1 MSPLLLLPCVD
12 TDERAARCREALLI
26 PRSRAAELGHTA
38 VTAAES
44 GAYRTAAGRLVEWGD
59 AVTRALAAKRSL
71 PPEAELPDVGPA
83 RFPQTRVQVA
93 NETTLVAAR
102 RLTDAGERVLALNFA
117 NGIHPGGGFLGG
129 ARAQEEVLC
138 RSSALYST
146 LEGDPMYAAHRRRPQ
161 PDSTD
166 WVILSPDVPVFRDD
180 DGTALDAPWTLS
192 ILTCAAP
199 YAPALG
205 QPRAGD
211 LLQARIRRVL
221 AIARA
226 YGYSALV
233 LGAWGCGAFGN
244 DPERTARDFKTA
256 LAEQA
261 GAFAEVVFAISDW
274 SPERRYL
281 GPFRD
286 LLAGDS
292 ERGDSNDGPA
302 DTLGDGWTA
311 VVSQDSR
318 AGEGMGMH
326 GRPILGS

>member
-1 MSPLLLLPCVD
+1 LQESELQATRHLMNPLLLLPCLD
-12 TDERAARCREALLI
+12 SDERAARCREVLLI
-26 PRSRAAELGHTA
+26 PRDRAAELG
-38 VTAAES
+38 
-44 GAYRTAAGRLVEWGD
+44 RTAFTVAETGVYCDAEGRRVDWRN
-59 AVTRALAAKRSL
+59 AVARARAAKCSL
-71 PPEAELPDVGPA
+71 PPDAQLPDGGSA
-83 RFPQTRVQVA
+83 RFPRTRVQVA

-102 RLTDAGERVLALNFA
+102 RLKDAGERVLGLNFA
-117 NGIHPGGGFLGG
+117 NGIHPGGGFFGG

-138 RSSALYST
+138 RSSPLYAT
-146 LEGDPMYAAHRRRPQ
+146 LQGDPMYAAHQRRPQ

-166 WVILSPDVPVFRDD
+166 WAILSPDVPVFRDQ
-180 DGTALDAPWTLS
+180 GTALDAPWMLS
-192 ILTCAAP
+192 VLTCAAP

-233 LGAWGCGAFGN
+233 LGVWGCGAFGN
-244 DPERTARDFKTA
+244 APERTAWDFKTA

-261 GAFAEVVFAISDW
+261 EAFAEVVFAISDW

-292 ERGDSNDGPA
+292 ERGDSNDG
-302 DTLGDGWTA
+302 
-311 VVSQDSR
+311 SS
-318 AGEGMGMH
+318 
-326 GRPILGS
+326 